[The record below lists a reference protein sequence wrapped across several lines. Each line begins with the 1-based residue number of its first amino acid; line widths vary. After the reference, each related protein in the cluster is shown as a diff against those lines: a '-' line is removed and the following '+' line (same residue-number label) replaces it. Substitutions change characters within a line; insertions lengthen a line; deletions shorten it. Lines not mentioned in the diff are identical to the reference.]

1 MRFSIDCGSGTGGKD
16 LVGFR
21 IIGNWPPGSAA
32 DAPADQ
38 RIKIPGAVDE
48 IRVIH
53 LDHLTADRKISG
65 DRSMA
70 WRSASVKCGS
80 TVVSLFKRM
89 TYGVCAC
96 RMPALTAALNP

>member
-1 MRFSIDCGSGTGGKD
+1 MIDESVRTVHIFETVDPCAIADIDVFQIGEMGFVKISDTAECAFSIDCGSGTGGKD
-16 LVGFR
+16 LVGLR

-53 LDHLTADRKISG
+53 LDHLTADRKNI
-65 DRSMA
+65 R
-70 WRSASVKCGS
+70 
-80 TVVSLFKRM
+80 
-89 TYGVCAC
+89 
-96 RMPALTAALNP
+96 